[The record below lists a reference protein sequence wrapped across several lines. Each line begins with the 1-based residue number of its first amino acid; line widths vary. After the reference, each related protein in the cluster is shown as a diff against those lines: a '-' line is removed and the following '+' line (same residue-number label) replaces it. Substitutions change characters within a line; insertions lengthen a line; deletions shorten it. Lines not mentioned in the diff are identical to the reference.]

1 LLEIKS
7 HNLEFSKCPECD
19 NIIIFSD
26 HITGDTICSKCGLI
40 LDEKLIDLGKEW
52 RFFDK
57 EHISRVRCGP
67 PTTMY
72 HPDKGLATIIDRRNK
87 DIKGNKINPKDK
99 YKFYRLRKTDY
110 IARSGT
116 SKHKNLSV
124 AMNELNTISSQFGF
138 SENIKTKISIL
149 YRKCIKKNLL
159 KGRSIELLIA
169 SVIFVICRTNGIHI
183 TYKQLLA
190 DSHLKQRELFR
201 GINLI
206 INVFNIS
213 SKQILYTPENYIES
227 FTSALNLSEKTKRDT
242 YNFLKKLRE
251 YNLFSGKSPKGIAI
265 TVLYLTSL
273 HNNEHRTQRRVSEVS
288 NITEVTIRNNI
299 KTLKKYFAIPKTSK
313 NGWRAN
319 NVKN

>member
-1 LLEIKS
+1 MLEIKS
-7 HNLEFSKCPECD
+7 HNLEFSKCPECN
-19 NIIIFSD
+19 NIVIFSD
-26 HITGDTICSKCGLI
+26 HITGDTICSKCGLV
-40 LDEKLIDLGKEW
+40 LNEKLIDLGKEW

-72 HPDKGLATIIDRRNK
+72 HPDKGLATVIDKRNR
-87 DIKGNKINPKDK
+87 DINGNKLKSEDR

-110 IARSGT
+110 IAHHGL
-116 SKHKNLSV
+116 SKDKNLDV
-124 AMNELNTISSQFGF
+124 AMNELNTICSQFGL
-138 SENIKTKISIL
+138 SENFRTKASIL

-159 KGRSIELLIA
+159 RGRSIELLIA
-169 SVIFVICRTNGIHI
+169 SVIFVICRTNEIHI

-201 GINLI
+201 CINLI
-206 INVFNIS
+206 KNEFNIS

-227 FTSALNLSEKTKRDT
+227 YTSALNLSEKTKKDT
-242 YNFLKKLRE
+242 YNILKKLRK
-251 YNLFSGKSPKGIAI
+251 YNLFSGKSPEGIAI
-265 TVLYLTSL
+265 TVLYLIGL
-273 HNNEHRTQRRVSEVS
+273 RNDEYRTQRRISEVS
-288 NITEVTIRNNI
+288 KITEATIRNNI
-299 KTLKKYFAIPKTSK
+299 KILKRYFTIPQISK

>member
-1 LLEIKS
+1 MLKTES
-7 HNLEFSKCPECD
+7 YNLEFSKCPECN

-26 HITGDTICSKCGLI
+26 QITGDTICSKCGLV
-40 LDEKLIDLGKEW
+40 LSEKLIDLGKEW
-52 RFFDK
+52 RYFDK

-72 HPDKGLATIIDRRNK
+72 YHDKGLATVIDKRNK

-116 SKHKNLSV
+116 SKHKNLAV
-124 AMNELNTISSQFGF
+124 AMNELNTISSQFGL
-138 SENIKTKISIL
+138 SENIKTKASVL

-201 GINLI
+201 GISLI
-206 INVFNIS
+206 IGEFNIS

-242 YNFLKKLRE
+242 YNFLKKLRKH
-251 YNLFSGKSPKGIAI
+251 NLFRGKSPVGIAI
-265 TVLYLTSL
+265 TVLYLIGL
-273 HNNEHRTQRRVSEVS
+273 RNNEYRTQKRASEVS
-288 NITEVTIRNNI
+288 NITEITIRNNT
-299 KTLKKYFAIPKTSK
+299 KFLKKYFNIPQISK
-313 NGWRAN
+313 SGWGG
-319 NVKN
+319 K